1 VRSLMLSLLVSA
13 AVFGLPSMPAH
24 GGSFSIS
31 PIRLDLS
38 AAARSAALTVRND
51 EREALVQAEVMLW
64 EQVDGKDRLT
74 PTRDLI
80 VSPAVFTLPPK
91 GSQLVRVAL
100 RSPPAGTTRELSYR
114 LILQEVPQAANPDFS
129 GLQIALRLSVPVFVA
144 NESAT
149 GPAIAWSAAAS
160 GNDLVLTAQNSGD
173 THARIHA
180 FTVAPTVGAEAP
192 LVQPVGTYIL
202 PGQSNSWRLGQNQGD
217 RTSGASWRRLRL
229 KVTTDDGE
237 SEIELDSTGE

>member
-1 VRSLMLSLLVSA
+1 MRSLLLRLLASA

-24 GGSFSIS
+24 AGSFSIS

-38 AAARSAALTVRND
+38 STARSAALTVRND
-51 EREALVQAEVMLW
+51 EREALVQAEIMLW
-64 EQVDGKDRLT
+64 EQVDGEDRLT

-80 VSPAVFTLPPK
+80 VSPAVFTLAPK

-100 RSPPAGTTRELSYR
+100 RSAPAVTTRERSFR
-114 LILQEVPQAANPDFS
+114 LILQEVPQSANPEFS
-129 GLQIALRLSVPVFVA
+129 GLRIALRLSVPVFVA
-144 NESAT
+144 TEGTT
-149 GPAIAWSAAAS
+149 GPTLAWSAAAA
-160 GNDLVLTAQNSGD
+160 GNELVLTAQNSGD

-180 FTVAPTVGAEAP
+180 FAVAPTVGADAP

-202 PGQSNSWRLGQNQGD
+202 PGQSHSWRLGQNQGD
-217 RTSGASWRRLRL
+217 RTSDASWRRLRL

-237 SEIELDSTGE
+237 SEIELDTTGE

>member
-1 VRSLMLSLLVSA
+1 
-13 AVFGLPSMPAH
+13 MPAH

-64 EQVDGKDRLT
+64 EQVDGKDTLT

-144 NESAT
+144 NEDAT

-160 GNDLVLTAQNSGD
+160 GQDLVLTAQNSGD

-180 FTVAPTVGAEAP
+180 FTVAPTVGADTP

-202 PGQSNSWRLGQNQGD
+202 PGQSNSWRLGQNQGAG
-217 RTSGASWRRLRL
+217 TSGASWRQ
-229 KVTTDDGE
+229 
-237 SEIELDSTGE
+237 SAFS

>member
-1 VRSLMLSLLVSA
+1 MRGFILGLLASA
-13 AVFGLPSMPAH
+13 AVVGLTSMPAH

-51 EREALVQAEVMLW
+51 EREALVQAQVMLW
-64 EQVDGKDRLT
+64 EQVDGEDRLT

-80 VSPAVFTLPPK
+80 VSPAVFTLPAK

-100 RSPPAGTTRELSYR
+100 RSPPPGDAHERSFR
-114 LILQEVPQAANPDFS
+114 LILQEVPQSANPDFS

-144 NESAT
+144 NADAT

-160 GNDLVLTAQNSGD
+160 GDELVLTARNSGD
-173 THARIHA
+173 AHARIHG
-180 FTVAPTVGAEAP
+180 FSVAPTVGGDAP

-202 PGQSNSWRLGQNQGD
+202 PGQTRSWNLGNQGGRTSNS
-217 RTSGASWRRLRL
+217 TWRRLRL

-237 SEIELDSTGE
+237 SEIELDTSGE